1 MLASLKSLVV
11 LALLA
16 QLTTAFHF
24 YLKTGESKCFFEDL
38 EKDTLVVGRIEAFD
52 RNDEHNVYSRNPNLK
67 VQITVDETFDNNHRV
82 VDQRSAPSGEF
93 AFTSF
98 DSGEHKFCLTP
109 RYNDGSTGKT
119 HRIFFDVAVGS
130 SHDYVDSKSTKQVDS
145 LTSQVLDLNKKLST
159 IHFEQE
165 HLREREARFRD
176 SSETT
181 NSHVVRWSIVQVLVL
196 VGTCVYQL
204 RHLKGFFVK
213 QKIV

>member
-1 MLASLKSLVV
+1 MFNTIKSLVT
-11 LALLA
+11 LLLLV
-16 QLTTAFHF
+16 QLSTAFHF
-24 YLKTGESKCFFEDL
+24 YLKTGESKCFYEDL
-38 EKDTLVVGRIEAFD
+38 EKDTLVVGRIEAFEKWD
-52 RNDEHNVYSRNPNLK
+52 NSDEYSRNPNLK

-93 AFTSF
+93 TFTSV

-109 RYNDGSTGKT
+109 RYNDGSSGKT

-130 SHDYVDSKSTKQVDS
+130 SYDYVDSKSTKQVGS
-145 LTSQVLDLNKKLST
+145 LTAQIHDLNKKLSS

-165 HLREREARFRD
+165 HLREREAKFRD
-176 SSETT
+176 SSEST
-181 NSHVVRWSIVQVLVL
+181 NSHVVKWSIVQVLVL

-204 RHLKGFFVK
+204 RHLKSFFVK

>member
-1 MLASLKSLVV
+1 MVASRS
-11 LALLA
+11 LLA
-16 QLTTAFHF
+16 FMLLAFSHAFHF
-24 YLKTGESKCFFEDL
+24 YLQTGESKCFFEDL

-52 RNDEHNVYSRNPNLK
+52 KSDYSHDYSRNTNLK
-67 VQITVDETFDNNHRV
+67 VQITIDETFDNNHRV
-82 VDQRSAPSGEF
+82 VDQKSAPSGEF
-93 AFTSF
+93 AFTSL

-109 RYNDGSTGKT
+109 QYQDNSAKKT

-145 LTSQVLDLNKKLST
+145 LTNQVFELNKKLAS

-165 HLREREARFRD
+165 HLREREAKFRD

-181 NSHVVRWSIVQVLVL
+181 NTHVVRWSIVQVFVL

-204 RHLKGFFVK
+204 RHLKSFFVK